1 MPAVPVLA
9 LSGEAAA
16 SRELRAPAR
25 GRPCDAAQ
33 PLDHP
38 LPHLN
43 PGCRQTR
50 IVRRSITTA
59 PVPRHATSVRVS
71 PMTSLVWPAI
81 TSPARRNLAAPR
93 SVRSNCA
100 ARAKNNGRPP
110 GHRTFMLYG
119 TGIYHDILPNL
130 ASHGATAFMRYNTVN
145 ITRQAL
151 QSRYGRRA
159 ADGPFRRCQRA
170 LDTRWPAPRTA
181 VNVGV
186 LAEGYRGA
194 ARGDC
199 LRAGRASRSGS
210 KFLFTCRKIV
220 YEDARLD
227 CAKEMG
233 ARHEWQQ

>member
-1 MPAVPVLA
+1 
-9 LSGEAAA
+9 
-16 SRELRAPAR
+16 
-25 GRPCDAAQ
+25 
-33 PLDHP
+33 
-38 LPHLN
+38 
-43 PGCRQTR
+43 
-50 IVRRSITTA
+50 
-59 PVPRHATSVRVS
+59 
-71 PMTSLVWPAI
+71 
-81 TSPARRNLAAPR
+81 
-93 SVRSNCA
+93 
-100 ARAKNNGRPP
+100 
-110 GHRTFMLYG
+110 MLYG

-151 QSRYGRRA
+151 QSRYGRRG

-233 ARHEWQQ
+233 ARHEWQQWETSDQRRKHIHTARSGRASEQYQCLFGHTQANVVRRSTSRAAWCSQLFQSNSSSGIKTTASHYWVVQ